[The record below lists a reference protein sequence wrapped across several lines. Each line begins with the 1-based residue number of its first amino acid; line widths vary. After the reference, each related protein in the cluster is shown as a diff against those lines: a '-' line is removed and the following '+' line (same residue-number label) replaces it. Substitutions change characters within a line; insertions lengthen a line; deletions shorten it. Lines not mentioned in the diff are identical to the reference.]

1 MQEETGNN
9 PVGLFRSALSLSD
22 DLLLNAL
29 RYLLVLL
36 EEHGVVTT
44 TLCSGTKVCGVA
56 EHLSKRNICLNHLA
70 AADIFHTLDTSTTCV
85 NVTDNV
91 AHVLLRHCNLYLH
104 DRLKKYRVTFRHSIL
119 ECHGTSDVECHLGR
133 VDLMVRSI
141 IYICSYAEYRE
152 SAKDTGLCSLFDTF
166 ADSRNVFLRNSTADN
181 GRSELECLFAV
192 RIHRC
197 EVYLQ

>member
-56 EHLSKRNICLNHLA
+56 EQ
-70 AADIFHTLDTSTTCV
+70 F
-85 NVTDNV
+85 
-91 AHVLLRHCNLYLH
+91 
-104 DRLKKYRVTFRHSIL
+104 
-119 ECHGTSDVECHLGR
+119 
-133 VDLMVRSI
+133 
-141 IYICSYAEYRE
+141 
-152 SAKDTGLCSLFDTF
+152 
-166 ADSRNVFLRNSTADN
+166 
-181 GRSELECLFAV
+181 
-192 RIHRC
+192 
-197 EVYLQ
+197 